1 MKAVLLFA
9 VSGMLALLIGIFM
22 LVLGNLTS
30 NLPETSIGALFILS
44 GLSSIGW
51 SIIARNKNL

>member
-30 NLPETSIGALFILS
+30 NLPETYAGVFFIVF

-51 SIIARNKNL
+51 SVVARNKNL

>member
-9 VSGMLALLIGIFM
+9 ASGMLALLIGIFM

-30 NLPETSIGALFILS
+30 NLPETYVGAIFILS
-44 GLSSIGW
+44 GLTSIGW
-51 SIIARNKNL
+51 SVIARNKNL